1 MSSFC
6 TSCGN
11 AMRGS
16 AFCTSCGAVQN
27 VVSSDSS
34 AVSAVDTSVVLQTSD
49 QQLPPEES
57 SYGLQL
63 SEDSEP
69 KGKKK
74 VLVIAAIV
82 LLFTGGSTGGF
93 FVGKSSIDV
102 EKEKM
107 TSYESGEAAG
117 YSRGETAGYSRGETA
132 GYSRG
137 ESAGYSSG
145 ETAGYSSGES
155 AGYSRGYDEG
165 KVAGCESVFSFRDG
179 IFDYVE
185 PYDPYNRYDRHPGGY
200 YTSKS
205 DC

>member
-82 LLFTGGSTGGF
+82 LLFIGGSTGGF
-93 FVGKSSIDV
+93 FVGKSSIDI

-117 YSRGETAGYSRGETA
+117 YSR
-132 GYSRG
+132 
-137 ESAGYSSG
+137 G

>member
-82 LLFTGGSTGGF
+82 LLFIGGASGAF
-93 FVGKSSIDV
+93 FAGKSSIDLK
-102 EKEKM
+102 KERKI
-107 TSYESGEAAG
+107 SYDLGYESGESIG
-117 YSRGETAGYSRGETA
+117 D
-132 GYSRG
+132 
-137 ESAGYSSG
+137 
-145 ETAGYSSGES
+145 S
-155 AGYSRGYDEG
+155 AGYSRGYDAGEE
-165 KVAGCESVFSFRDG
+165 AGCRKVFSFSDG
-179 IFDYVE
+179 EFDYIT
-185 PYDPYNRYDRHPGGY
+185 PYNPYNYFNRYPGTKY
-200 YTSKS
+200 YAKYQ
-205 DC
+205 C